1 MGYDWTWLI
10 GENETG
16 IFGTEMGVM
25 GWGSGSL
32 VLCSFILDCS
42 CRFEMKMVMG
52 MRGNGGKWFAAAG
65 WRMSVLVC

>member
-25 GWGSGSL
+25 GWGSVSL
-32 VLCSFILDCS
+32 VLWSFILGCS
-42 CRFEMKMVMG
+42 CRFEMKTVMG
-52 MRGNGGKWFAAAG
+52 MRGNGGK
-65 WRMSVLVC
+65 